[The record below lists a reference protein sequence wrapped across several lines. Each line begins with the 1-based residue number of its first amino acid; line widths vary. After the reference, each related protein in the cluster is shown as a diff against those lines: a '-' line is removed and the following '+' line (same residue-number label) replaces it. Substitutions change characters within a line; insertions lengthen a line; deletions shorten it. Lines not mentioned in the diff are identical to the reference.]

1 MSALLSITNLTLLAA
16 VAAPQD
22 APAVTAQDL
31 EYPAGCHAIYGG
43 TGGIHLIKVICPKL
57 EITSLTP
64 ALSQR
69 WVLLSEDETSR
80 LWLNGH
86 HVKRTQR
93 TIGVW
98 LRLELKKAVN
108 GTKFTDYLEA
118 FDCATA
124 SGDPLRSVDYDA
136 HGTKVGQAEDT
147 GDLWMSLLS
156 PTTAAIVRSRF
167 CTDFN

>member
-1 MSALLSITNLTLLAA
+1 MSALLSISNLALLAA

-31 EYPAGCHAIYGG
+31 GYPAGCHAIYGG
-43 TGGIHLIKVICPKL
+43 TGGVQLIKVLCPKL
-57 EITSLTP
+57 EITTLTP
-64 ALSQR
+64 VLAER
-69 WVLLSEDETSR
+69 WVLLSEDEASR
-80 LWLNGH
+80 LWLN
-86 HVKRTQR
+86 VDQAKSTQR

-98 LRLELKKAVN
+98 LRLEVRTAVH
-108 GTKFTDYLEA
+108 GTKFTDYLEV